1 MENGSSMSCDFQF
14 YLKCESSE
22 GTFKLKCAELRKCV
36 EKALMDFF
44 LYCQGDD
51 ELDSSDDDHRMSSLE
66 SAEENEIGFNVE
78 HSLKIFSTDFF

>member
-1 MENGSSMSCDFQF
+1 MENGRIMFCDFQF

-22 GTFKLKCAELRKCV
+22 GTFKLKCA

-78 HSLKIFSTDFF
+78 HSLKIFSTNFF